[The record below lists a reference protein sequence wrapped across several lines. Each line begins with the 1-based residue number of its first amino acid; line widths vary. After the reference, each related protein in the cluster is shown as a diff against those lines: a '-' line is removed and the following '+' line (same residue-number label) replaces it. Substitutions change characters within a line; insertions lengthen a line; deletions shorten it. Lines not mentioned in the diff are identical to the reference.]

1 MEGAAQSVVSNVG
14 QLVAKEFW
22 LLRGVG
28 SEVVELRDE
37 LATMNALLLMQS
49 EAGEGG
55 VDHVVREWMKQVREL
70 ACDADDCVDLYIFR
84 IKRRPS
90 DGFLVKSKR
99 LLATLFPRRLLAG
112 DIRALRSR
120 AIAIS
125 ERHARYSS
133 SRTVYLSQLAP
144 DPAVTDLSTQRLRPG
159 RADAN
164 DPDDFVGVEELNTVI
179 DMVEGEKDDGKLK
192 VFSIV
197 GLGGLGKTTL
207 AFEVCRQVKTKFQ
220 CQAQVSVSRAFDSSK
235 DLRGLLKRVLQQ
247 ILQVNDKGI
256 ETEKVYSVGNI
267 DAMDVEMLTKKLKEH
282 LQGKRYLIV
291 LDDVSTVA
299 VWAAIRS
306 KLPESTCGSII
317 IVTTQLDSVAQ
328 ACSGASV
335 CEDHIYHMKPLNRED
350 SEKLYVRRVLG
361 IMEGGPRGDSI
372 HNYLN
377 DEINQMLR
385 RCGGHPLA
393 IVCIGGLWASHSW
406 RDSTVMWGDI
416 CRSIGSSMDTY
427 PTPAVTRKIAVLSFN
442 YLSRE
447 LKRCMMY
454 LSIFPEDYLISK
466 IRLLKRWIVEGL
478 IPEKQGLTLMETA
491 EAYYNELVNR
501 GMIDQAGC
509 IVTYCN
515 RVDMCRVHDIM
526 LDVMVSKSLEAN
538 FVSLVGTQYDGMSYD
553 IVRRLSIHGAD
564 GGNQYYRSRK
574 MVNGIEGMNVQ
585 HVRSLSTF
593 RSEGHKLL
601 LDQLGMFKLLRV
613 LDLEDC
619 KDLKNK
625 HLRYICKMYL
635 LKFLSLRGTDVSMMP
650 REVCDLEH
658 LQILDVGD
666 TLLDTL
672 PKTMIK
678 LIKLERL
685 MFSNRERLLTLWI
698 LPKGISKMKALR
710 EVSRVAI
717 ENIEVA
723 IEIGDLQQLEQI
735 FVYVNTS
742 SKQGKDIRRELNHS
756 LSKTAYLQW
765 LHVAEL
771 QDVHNNDMDY
781 HPLLDLDM
789 PPQLLRYLSFGGFIP
804 RIPDWVG
811 SLAFLAEFTIS
822 GTKLV
827 GNQPFEVLCKAR
839 NLNHITFQMDFYID
853 RDLVACSAHKFS
865 SLKSV
870 RVIAA
875 AETPE
880 MFSFEEDSMT
890 PLEILEVDFG
900 DWQKSIAGI
909 EHLKNLK
916 LVRLSGSSNN
926 ASLMEVA
933 EKLKEESDRRGKSDD
948 NNQRPF
954 TVGVRYN

>member
-735 FVYVNTS
+735 FVYVNT
-742 SKQGKDIRRELNHS
+742 N
-756 LSKTAYLQW
+756 
-765 LHVAEL
+765 
-771 QDVHNNDMDY
+771 VHNNDMDY

>member
-1 MEGAAQSVVSNVG
+1 MEGAAQSIVSNVG

-22 LLRGVG
+22 LLRGIG
-28 SEVVELRDE
+28 GEVIELRDE
-37 LATMNALLLMQS
+37 LATMNALLMQS
-49 EAGEGG
+49 EDDEREV

-90 DGFLVKSKR
+90 DGFFVKSRR
-99 LLATLFPRRLLAG
+99 LLTTLYPRRLLAG

-133 SRTVYLSQLAP
+133 SRTVQDPYLSSHAP
-144 DPAVTDLSTQRLRPG
+144 APAVTGQSTQRLRPG

-164 DPDDFVGVEELNTVI
+164 DPDEFVGVEELNTLI
-179 DMVEGEKDDGKLK
+179 NMVEGEKDDGQLN

-197 GLGGLGKTTL
+197 GFGGLGKTTL
-207 AFEVCRQVKTKFQ
+207 AFEVFRQLKTKFQ

-235 DLRGLLKRVLQQ
+235 DLRGLLKLVFQQ
-247 ILQVNDKGI
+247 ILKVNDEGI
-256 ETEKVYSVGNI
+256 EMEKLDSVGNI
-267 DAMDVEMLTKKLKEH
+267 DEMDVNVLTNKLKEH
-282 LQGKRYLIV
+282 LEGKRYLIV
-291 LDDVSTVA
+291 LDDVWTVA

-317 IVTTQLDSVAQ
+317 IVTTRIDSVAQ

-335 CEDHIYHMKPLNRED
+335 CEDHIYHMKPLSCED
-350 SEKLYVRRVLG
+350 SKKLFLRRVFG
-361 IMEGGPRGDSI
+361 FEECSFPRE
-372 HNYLN
+372 LE
-377 DEINQMLR
+377 DELHYVLKK
-385 RCGGHPLA
+385 CSGHPLA
-393 IVCIGGLWASHSW
+393 IV
-406 RDSTVMWGDI
+406 
-416 CRSIGSSMDTY
+416 SIGSLLANYRSPDSKGTWEYIRRSMGSHIHILND
-427 PTPAVTRKIAVLSFN
+427 PTPDGLRKIITVSFHH
-442 YLSRE
+442 LPRD

-454 LSIFPEDYLISK
+454 LCIFPENYLISK
-466 IRLLKRWIVEGL
+466 NRLLKRWIAEGL

-491 EAYYNELVNR
+491 ESYYNELVNR

-515 RVDMCRVHDIM
+515 RMDMCRVHDIM
-526 LDVMVSKSLEAN
+526 LEVMASKSLELN
-538 FVSLVGTQYDGMSYD
+538 FVSLVGIQYEAMSYD

-564 GGNQYYRSRK
+564 GA
-574 MVNGIEGMNVQ
+574 NGIEGMNVQ

-593 RSEGHKLL
+593 QSEGHKLL
-601 LDQLGMFKLLRV
+601 LDQLGKFKLLRV

-635 LKFLSLRGTDVSMMP
+635 LKFLSLRGTDISMMP

-658 LQILDVGD
+658 LQTLDVGD
-666 TLLDTL
+666 TLLGTL
-672 PKTMIK
+672 PNTMTK
-678 LIKLERL
+678 LIKLEQL

-717 ENIEVA
+717 ENVEVA
-723 IEIGDLQQLEQI
+723 IEIGDLQQLELI
-735 FVYVNTS
+735 FVYVNKS
-742 SKQGKDIRRELNHS
+742 SKQSKDIIRELNLS

-765 LHVAEL
+765 LHVGEL
-771 QDVHNNDMDY
+771 RDVHTNNMDN
-781 HPLLDLDM
+781 HPLDLDM
-789 PPQLLRYLSFGGFIP
+789 PSQLLRYLGFGGFIP

-822 GTKLV
+822 STKLA

-853 RDLVACSAHKFS
+853 KDLVARSAHKFS
-865 SLKSV
+865 ALKSV
-870 RVIAA
+870 RVISA

-890 PLEILEVDFG
+890 QLEILEVDFG
-900 DWQKSIAGI
+900 DWQKSIIGI
-909 EHLKNLK
+909 EHLTNLK
-916 LVRLSGSSNN
+916 QVRLSGSSNN

-948 NNQRPF
+948 YNQRPF

>member
-1 MEGAAQSVVSNVG
+1 MEGAAQSIVSNVG

-49 EAGEGG
+49 QQSEDDEREV

-84 IKRRPS
+84 IKPRPS
-90 DGFLVKSKR
+90 EGFLAKYKR
-99 LLATLFPRRLLAG
+99 LLTTLYPRRLLAG
-112 DIRALRSR
+112 DMRALRSR

-125 ERHARYSS
+125 ERRARYSS
-133 SRTVYLSQLAP
+133 SRTVLDAYPSSSV
-144 DPAVTDLSTQRLRPG
+144 DPAVTKLSAQTLRAG

-164 DPDDFVGVEELNTVI
+164 DPDEFVGVLERALIN
-179 DMVEGEKDDGKLK
+179 MVEGGKDDDKLK
-192 VFSIV
+192 VISIV
-197 GLGGLGKTTL
+197 GFGGLGKTTL
-207 AFEVCRQVKTKFQ
+207 AFEVCRQLRTKFQ

-247 ILQVNDKGI
+247 ILKVNDKGI
-256 ETEKVYSVGNI
+256 ETEKLDSVGNM
-267 DAMDVEMLTKKLKEH
+267 DGMDVEVLTNKLKEH
-282 LQGKRYLIV
+282 LEGKRYLIV
-291 LDDVSTVA
+291 LDDVWTVA

-317 IVTTQLDSVAQ
+317 IVTTRIDSVAQ

-335 CEDHIYHMKPLNRED
+335 CEDHIYHMEPLNPDD
-350 SEKLYVRRVLG
+350 SKKFFLRRVFGLKEAHLEECYCPKEVEHE
-361 IMEGGPRGDSI
+361 MYCVLKKCS
-372 HNYLN
+372 
-377 DEINQMLR
+377 
-385 RCGGHPLA
+385 GHPLA
-393 IVCIGGLWASHSW
+393 IV
-406 RDSTVMWGDI
+406 
-416 CRSIGSSMDTY
+416 SIGSLLANYRSPDSKDIWKYIHRSMGSHIHKVND
-427 PTPAVTRKIAVLSFN
+427 PTPEGVRRIIIVSFHH
-442 YLSRE
+442 LPRD
-447 LKRCMMY
+447 LRRCMMY
-454 LSIFPEDYLISK
+454 LSIFPENYLISK
-466 IRLLKRWIVEGL
+466 NRLLKRWIAEGL

-491 EAYYNELVNR
+491 ECYYNELVNR

-515 RVDMCRVHDIM
+515 RTDMCRVHDIM
-526 LDVMVSKSLEAN
+526 LEVMVSKSLEAN
-538 FVSLVGTQYDGMSYD
+538 FVSLVGIQYEAMSYD

-564 GGNQYYRSRK
+564 GA
-574 MVNGIEGMNVQ
+574 NGIEGMNVQ

-593 RSEGHKLL
+593 QSEGHKLL
-601 LDQLGMFKLLRV
+601 LDQLGKFKLLRV
-613 LDLEDC
+613 LDLENC
-619 KDLKNK
+619 KDLRNK

-635 LKFLSLRGTDVSMMP
+635 LKFLSLRGTDISMMP

-658 LQILDVGD
+658 LQTLDVGD

-672 PKTMIK
+672 PNTMIK

-717 ENIEVA
+717 ENVEVA

-853 RDLVACSAHKFS
+853 RDLVARSAHKFS

-870 RVIAA
+870 RVIPA

-890 PLEILEVDFG
+890 TLEILEVDFG
-900 DWQKSIAGI
+900 DWQKSIVGI
-909 EHLKNLK
+909 KHLKNLK
-916 LVRLSGSSNN
+916 LVRLSGRSNN

-948 NNQRPF
+948 YNQRPF